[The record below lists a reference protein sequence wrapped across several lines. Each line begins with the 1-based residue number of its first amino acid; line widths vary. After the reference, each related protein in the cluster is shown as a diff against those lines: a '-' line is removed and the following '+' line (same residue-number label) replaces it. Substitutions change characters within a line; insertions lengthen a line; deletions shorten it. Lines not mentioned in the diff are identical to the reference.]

1 MKIDGDGRLLS
12 LWVAAALLL
21 AVAPQSTRANVLFKF
36 TFDSTPVQDPGPS
49 NATFGAGDSVVGG
62 GTFWRLGAGHWGE
75 AAGTA
80 NAIVPAGAD
89 AWQGGNALKSSSN
102 LRSGY
107 KLDGCSGQIEID
119 HTTPSRKR
127 GWTYEVLAK
136 FTAQSPAYFVTMNQD
151 GWQKYPALQV
161 KRTSATDLAFSAG
174 AWLGT
179 GGAWIQADTASLPVL
194 DSQWH
199 HIASTLQT
207 TSDTTATM
215 RVYVDGVLQ
224 ATNTGLVYS
233 GFFYMNVNGVAA
245 NAGQYQ
251 HNEVVTGMWVDAV
264 ALSDEPLEPAAFVLP
279 TAPPPAQGTVIIIH

>member
-1 MKIDGDGRLLS
+1 
-12 LWVAAALLL
+12 
-21 AVAPQSTRANVLFKF
+21 
-36 TFDSTPVQDPGPS
+36 VQDPGPDT
-49 NATFGAGDSVVGG
+49 ATFGGGDSVVGG
-62 GTFWRLGAGHWGE
+62 GAFWRMGAGHFGE
-75 AAGTA
+75 ALGTA

-107 KLDGCSGQIEID
+107 KLDGCSGQIAID
-119 HTTPSRKR
+119 HTTPGRKR

-136 FTAQSPAYFVTMNQD
+136 FTAQSPTYFVTMNQD
-151 GWQKYPALQV
+151 GWQMFPALQV
-161 KRTSATDLAFSAG
+161 KRTSTTDLAFSAG
-174 AWLGT
+174 AWMGT

-199 HIASTLQT
+199 HIASSLQT
-207 TSDTTATM
+207 TSATTATM

-264 ALSDEPLEPAAFVLP
+264 ALSDEPLEPAVFVLP
-279 TAPPPAQGTVIIIH
+279 TEPPPAQGMVVIIR